1 MPTKT
6 TVAEF
11 RDFYNDDTV
20 WANEAWHEDLS
31 IIIDGNE
38 ADDDIDWTSIPANF
52 TPEMPMTISGGTLIR
67 PKSKGSM
74 EADEFNLETIFKRWK
89 KAKAVTTLVATIPN
103 DKVEAFK
110 AYVAELGGKVG

>member
-11 RDFYNDDTV
+11 RDFYKDETV
-20 WANEAWHEDLS
+20 WANDAWYEDLQ
-31 IIIDGNE
+31 ITIDGKE
-38 ADDDIDWTSIPANF
+38 AIDDIDWTSIPAHL
-52 TPEMPMTISGGTLIR
+52 TPEMSMTISGGAFIR

-74 EADEFNLETIFKRWK
+74 ENEEFNLETIFKRWR
-89 KAKAVTTLVATIPN
+89 KAKTVTTMVATIPN

>member
-1 MPTKT
+1 MATKT

-20 WANEAWHEDLS
+20 WANEAWYDGLYLT
-31 IIIDGNE
+31 IDGNQAE
-38 ADDDIDWTSIPANF
+38 DDIDWTNIPEHLA
-52 TPEMPMTISGGTLIR
+52 PETPMTISGGVLFR

-74 EADEFNLETIFKRWK
+74 ESEEFNLETIFKRWK
-89 KAKAVTTLVATIPN
+89 KAKTVTTLVATIPN